1 MVLKRVQFRLY
12 PTKSQQVLIE
22 QNFSLARKVYNF
34 FLEYSTKQYE
44 LNGISVNYGMM
55 CSVLTQL
62 KRQEQFSY
70 LNEADS
76 IALQQ
81 SLRDLHQARQNFF
94 KYHSRYPHFKSRKR
108 SKACY
113 RTICKQDRF
122 YENRIKLPKI
132 GYVKTKVSLDINNIQ
147 SITVKRTASGEY
159 FVSVLYEAEPQ
170 PLPLSLNN
178 VGIDVG
184 LKSFLTDSNGKVV
197 PNSRF
202 YEKALKRLAREQHRL
217 SRKVKGSKNYEK
229 QRRRLAIRYEKV
241 VNCRNDFLH
250 KLSLDYIRDNQTV
263 CVEDLN
269 VKGMLRNHKLASH
282 IASVA
287 WSTFFE
293 MLRYKALWYGRNFV
307 EVPKFYASSQLC
319 FVCGYKNLKV
329 KNLDVRHWICPSCHT
344 SRDRDFN
351 AARNILRK
359 GLEMLSC

>member
-113 RTICKQDRF
+113 RTICKQDRL

-147 SITVKRTASGEY
+147 SITVKRTASGKY

-229 QRRRLAIRYEKV
+229 
-241 VNCRNDFLH
+241 
-250 KLSLDYIRDNQTV
+250 
-263 CVEDLN
+263 
-269 VKGMLRNHKLASH
+269 
-282 IASVA
+282 
-287 WSTFFE
+287 
-293 MLRYKALWYGRNFV
+293 
-307 EVPKFYASSQLC
+307 
-319 FVCGYKNLKV
+319 
-329 KNLDVRHWICPSCHT
+329 
-344 SRDRDFN
+344 
-351 AARNILRK
+351 
-359 GLEMLSC
+359 